1 MSSLQAPTGLAGRK
15 ILLGVA
21 GGIAAYKSAELVRA
35 LKLAGAEVRCVMTQ
49 GATAFLA
56 PMTLQVLSENRVG
69 LSTFDT
75 AYEHEIGHIE
85 LARWADAVLIAP
97 ATADLIARMR
107 AGMANDLLT
116 TVLLAT
122 RAPVVVC
129 PAMNTAM
136 LGHPA
141 VQENLAALMARPGVT
156 IVEPDAGALA
166 CGEVGAGRLPDPPV
180 ILAHLRRV
188 FTPPLLVGKR
198 VVVTAGPTREFF
210 DPVRFLSNPSSGKMG
225 YAVAA
230 AAWEAG
236 AEVLLLSGPVNL
248 ERPTGVVRVM
258 VESAAQLA
266 DATLAASADILVM
279 CAAVADYTPAERLSQ
294 KRKKSAGDWQPTLGR
309 TVDILQAIA
318 QAPNRPGCVVGFAAE
333 TQDVEENASGKLQRK
348 QLDGI
353 VANSVG
359 GPFGAF
365 GSEHNTV
372 TLLSRGGDR
381 QVVGP
386 LPKADVARAIVAWLP
401 ALLAGQRRQA

>member
-1 MSSLQAPTGLAGRK
+1 MTVTLAGTGLAGRK
-15 ILLGVA
+15 VVVGVS

-35 LKLAGAEVRCVMTQ
+35 LTQAGAEVRCIMTQ

-56 PMTLQVLSENRVG
+56 PMTLQVLSGNRVG

-85 LARWADAVLIAP
+85 LARWADVVLLAP

-122 RAPVVVC
+122 RAPVVIC

-136 LGHPA
+136 LGHAA
-141 VQENLAALMARPGVT
+141 VQENLAALAARDGVT
-156 IVEPDAGALA
+156 VVAPDSGALA

-188 FTPPLLVGKR
+188 FTAPLLAGKR
-198 VVVTAGPTREFF
+198 VVVTAGPTREYF

-225 YAVAA
+225 YAVAG

-236 AEVLLLSGPVNL
+236 ADVLLLSGPVAL
-248 ERPTGVVRVM
+248 APPPGVARVLL
-258 VESAAQLA
+258 ESAAQLA
-266 DATLAASADILVM
+266 EATLAAPADILVM
-279 CAAVADYTPAERLSQ
+279 CAAVADYTPAERLPQ
-294 KRKKSAGDWQPTLGR
+294 KRKKSADDWQPKLGR

-318 QAPNRPGCVVGFAAE
+318 AAPNRPTCVVGFAAE
-333 TQDVEENASGKLQRK
+333 TQDVEENAAGKLQRK

-353 VANSVG
+353 VANAVG
-359 GPFGAF
+359 GPLGAF

-372 TLLSRGGDR
+372 TLLSRDGER

-401 ALLAGQRRQA
+401 ALLAAQRRQS